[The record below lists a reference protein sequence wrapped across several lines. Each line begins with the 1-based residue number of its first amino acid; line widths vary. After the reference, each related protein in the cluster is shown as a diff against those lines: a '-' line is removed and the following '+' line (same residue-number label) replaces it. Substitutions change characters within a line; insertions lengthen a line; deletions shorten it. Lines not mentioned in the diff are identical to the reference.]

1 MSKIHW
7 DQSLAD
13 LHHLMKSLLTSY
25 QPRFFPLCQALGIHE
40 IHLTSDMLCVWPVW
54 SWLMRPMN
62 AVLPLTCF
70 SACWRR
76 CASLPNI
83 LVIAQ
88 SCRWWCK
95 RSSHSVHSVW
105 AVVLL
110 VGAASL
116 QHLGFVWDCHSDV
129 CNEWTTDPAA
139 TTRVATHYCFSHIRC
154 RILLQLLWF
163 QANSPFAH
171 MSSSHLGKSC
181 WSGTLWW
188 VVLIRL
194 QLTAHSLVLCNLS
207 KCCCRVFLCNLISCM
222 GVWERVSCDMQYRK
236 AAEDVG
242 SEGVHAQPK
251 TCHPLSWGKSAL
263 PTAALITV
271 SEIQWNSHEGFCL
284 CGVFVACHKKQ
295 WVKEWTV
302 GCCWSAFVAT
312 VGGRGGHILCL
323 CIMQRSLYKTTYE
336 LLFQPLSPS
345 IRQWVPSHNCGRA
358 EDHIKAL
365 PFFSAVRSSMN
376 RINHPCRFCC
386 TSKRSNFRISLHS
399 PTFWWLGGD
408 GWYCRK
414 VLVMCWCFWQDKMM
428 WMPLYSS

>member
-1 MSKIHW
+1 
-7 DQSLAD
+7 
-13 LHHLMKSLLTSY
+13 
-25 QPRFFPLCQALGIHE
+25 
-40 IHLTSDMLCVWPVW
+40 
-54 SWLMRPMN
+54 
-62 AVLPLTCF
+62 
-70 SACWRR
+70 
-76 CASLPNI
+76 
-83 LVIAQ
+83 
-88 SCRWWCK
+88 
-95 RSSHSVHSVW
+95 
-105 AVVLL
+105 
-110 VGAASL
+110 
-116 QHLGFVWDCHSDV
+116 
-129 CNEWTTDPAA
+129 
-139 TTRVATHYCFSHIRC
+139 
-154 RILLQLLWF
+154 
-163 QANSPFAH
+163 
-171 MSSSHLGKSC
+171 
-181 WSGTLWW
+181 
-188 VVLIRL
+188 
-194 QLTAHSLVLCNLS
+194 LCNLS
-207 KCCCRVFLCNLISCM
+207 MCCCGVFLCNLISCM

-284 CGVFVACHKKQ
+284 CSVFVACHKKQ

-336 LLFQPLSPS
+336 LLFQPLFPS
-345 IRQWVPSHNCGRA
+345 IRQWVPSHNCGCA

-376 RINHPCRFCC
+376 RINHPCRLCC
-386 TSKRSNFRISLHS
+386 TTKRSNFQISLHS

-414 VLVMCWCFWQDKMM
+414 VLVMCWCFSQDKMM
-428 WMPLYSS
+428 WMLLYSS